1 MITSTEERK
10 PPMSD
15 IRNVWHALIIDGDR
29 HAAEGVRI
37 ALERPGF
44 RVTVCADGDEALRCS
59 GKERFD
65 FIIIDHSMPGMDGL
79 EVARKM
85 RERFPRASIIG
96 MSWADLCDAFLQAG
110 ANWFIHKPV
119 TPFKLQQ
126 VFGHLCRDELS

>member
-15 IRNVWHALIIDGDR
+15 IRSVWHVLIIDGDH
-29 HAAEGVRI
+29 HAAEDVRT
-37 ALERPGF
+37 ALEHPRL
-44 RVTVCADGDEALRCS
+44 RVTVCADGEEALRRS
-59 GKERFD
+59 GDELFD
-65 FIIIDHSMPGMDGL
+65 FIIIDHGMPGTDGL
-79 EVARKM
+79 EVAEKM

-96 MSWADLCDAFLQAG
+96 VSWADLCDAFLQAG

-126 VFGHLCRDELS
+126 VFGHLCRAERV